1 MTVLKGVRLYGEGD
15 PVDVL
20 VRDGQIAEIGEGLGG
35 DADER
40 IDCAGRILLPGF
52 VDLHTHL
59 REPGREYA
67 EDIETGSAAAA
78 LGGYTAVFAMANT
91 EPVADSVVV
100 TDHVWHRGQ
109 QVGLVD
115 VHPVGAVTVGLG
127 GKQLTEMGLMA
138 AGAGEVRMF
147 SDVGSEILL
156 DAVRAAYPEALVAGF
171 GPDIAVLKGVGHPRQ
186 LTDGWALTKAQ
197 GWQGVGH
204 TRMATESAVTPAGC
218 HPYAVGPAQCM
229 VHNGSFANH
238 ATIRRELRAAGVPFD
253 SENDTEVGARFI
265 AKLLSE
271 GRDVEG
277 ALKELCAVFDGFY
290 TLLVSN
296 RDSFAVV
303 RDAIACKPA
312 VIAETDDWVA
322 MGSEYRALAGL
333 PGVEKAKIW
342 EPEPE
347 VVYAWS
353 R

>member
-1 MTVLKGVRLYGEGD
+1 MCGIVGLHLRNPELTPRLGELLTGMLCEMGERGSDSAGVAVYGD
-15 PVDVL
+15 PTWSPPGRGCVS
-20 VRDGQIAEIGEGLGG
+20 IAELAPGTYADIAAVTAAVAAELGS
-35 DADER
+35 D
-40 IDCAGRILLPGF
+40 
-52 VDLHTHL
+52 VDGVAVDDSFQL
-59 REPGREYA
+59 
-67 EDIETGSAAAA
+67 SAA
-78 LGGYTAVFAMANT
+78 V
-91 EPVADSVVV
+91 E
-100 TDHVWHRGQ
+100 
-109 QVGLVD
+109 
-115 VHPVGAVTVGLG
+115 
-127 GKQLTEMGLMA
+127 
-138 AGAGEVRMF
+138 
-147 SDVGSEILL
+147 SERLL
-156 DAVRAAYPEALVAGF
+156 AAVRSAYPRALIAGF
-171 GPDIAVLKGVGHPRQ
+171 GADMAVLKGVGHPRT
-186 LTDGWALTKAQ
+186 LTDAWGLAKAQ

-218 HPYAVGPAQCM
+218 HPYAVGPGQCL

-238 ATIRRELRAAGVPFD
+238 ATVRRELRSAGIAFD

-265 AKLLSE
+265 AKQLADGL
-271 GRDVEG
+271 DVQT
-277 ALKELCAVFDGFY
+277 ALKALCATFDGFY

-333 PGVEKAKIW
+333 PGVEKARIW

>member
-1 MTVLKGVRLYGEGD
+1 MCGIVGLHLRNPDLHPQLGELVTGMLCEMGDRGSDSAGVAVYGD
-15 PVDVL
+15 PTWSPPGHGCVSLLEVD
-20 VRDGQIAEIGEGLGG
+20 AT
-35 DADER
+35 ADEVA
-40 IDCAGRILLPGF
+40 DTLGVTVTQLDATYLL
-52 VDLHTHL
+52 T
-59 REPGREYA
+59 A
-67 EDIETGSAAAA
+67 QASSEDILAAAK
-78 LGGYTAVFAMANT
+78 
-91 EPVADSVVV
+91 S
-100 TDHVWHRGQ
+100 
-109 QVGLVD
+109 
-115 VHPVGAVTVGLG
+115 
-127 GKQLTEMGLMA
+127 
-138 AGAGEVRMF
+138 
-147 SDVGSEILL
+147 
-156 DAVRAAYPEALVAGF
+156 AYPEALVAGF
-171 GPDIAVLKGVGHPRQ
+171 GADLAVLKGVGHPKV
-186 LTDGWALTKAQ
+186 LTENWGLAKAQ

-218 HPYAVGPAQCM
+218 HPYAVGPEQCM

-265 AKLLSE
+265 AKQLAD
-271 GRDVEG
+271 GHDVEA

-333 PGVEKAKIW
+333 PGVEAAKIW

-347 VVYAWS
+347 VIYAW
-353 R
+353 RR

>member
-1 MTVLKGVRLYGEGD
+1 MCGIV
-15 PVDVL
+15 
-20 VRDGQIAEIGEGLGG
+20 GL
-35 DADER
+35 
-40 IDCAGRILLPGF
+40 
-52 VDLHTHL
+52 HL
-59 REPGREYA
+59 RAPELYPRLGELL
-67 EDIETGSAAAA
+67 TGM
-78 LGGYTAVFAMANT
+78 LC
-91 EPVADSVVV
+91 
-100 TDHVWHRGQ
+100 
-109 QVGLVD
+109 
-115 VHPVGAVTVGLG
+115 
-127 GKQLTEMGLMA
+127 EMGDRGSDSAGVAVYGDRVLSPPGQGCVSVLEVVPTA
-138 AGAGEVRMF
+138 ADIRLEVNVTRHADTYLLTA
-147 SDVGSEILL
+147 DVSSAELL
-156 DAVRAAYPEALVAGF
+156 DAVKTAYPKVLIAGF
-171 GPDIAVLKGVGHPRQ
+171 GSDMAVFKGVGHPRT
-186 LTDGWALTKAQ
+186 LTDAWGLAKAQ

-218 HPYAVGPAQCM
+218 HPYAVGPEQCM

-238 ATIRRELRAAGVPFD
+238 ATIRRELRAAGVQFD

-265 AKLLSE
+265 AEQLAD

-312 VIAETDDWVA
+312 VIAETADWVA

-333 PGVEKAKIW
+333 PGVETAKIW

-347 VVYAWS
+347 VIYAWS

>member
-1 MTVLKGVRLYGEGD
+1 MCGIVGLHLRTPELYPQLGELLTGMLCEMGDRGSDSAGVAVYGD
-15 PVDVL
+15 PTWSPPGQGCVSVADLGAGLIDDVAL
-20 VRDGQIAEIGEGLGG
+20 V
-35 DADER
+35 
-40 IDCAGRILLPGF
+40 
-52 VDLHTHL
+52 T
-59 REPGREYA
+59 
-67 EDIETGSAAAA
+67 SAVGTA
-78 LGGYTAVFAMANT
+78 LG
-91 EPVADSVVV
+91 
-100 TDHVWHRGQ
+100 
-109 QVGLVD
+109 
-115 VHPVGAVTVGLG
+115 
-127 GKQLTEMGLMA
+127 
-138 AGAGEVRMF
+138 
-147 SDVGSEILL
+147 SDVGGVAVQGSYLLSADVDSETLL
-156 DAVRAAYPEALVAGF
+156 RAVRSVYPQALIAGF
-171 GPDIAVLKGVGHPRQ
+171 GSDMAVLKGVGHPRQ
-186 LTDGWALTKAQ
+186 LTDGWQLEKAQ

-218 HPYAVGPAQCM
+218 HPYAVGPEQCM

-265 AKLLSE
+265 ARLLSE
-271 GRDVEG
+271 GRDVET
-277 ALKELCAVFDGFY
+277 ALKTLCATFDGFY

-333 PGVEKAKIW
+333 PGVEKARIW